1 MIFLNYMASYS
12 EWLLNL
18 KKLKD
23 DSSVNNDIFICP
35 SFIGVPES
43 HYAND
48 GDVYMTNKNALYG
61 VGQFVKSDVKNKE
74 ESLITLNDLDNLPEE
89 SNKVDIEMNLGG
101 SPNTNYVDNNDN
113 TYTAKCI
120 NTTCIIKHN
129 DILVKS
135 CYITCVSISTVYGEG
150 TNADS
155 WGNGYNYEN
164 HEVGKGSI
172 TGGNNSGYIYVNT
185 SITKNTNDKYT
196 LSTSIKQTLWSNNG
210 SLSNAKTL
218 YITVYFTVVKGDGD
232 ETELNTQQTK
242 LLHETAADATAE
254 DVKYDGK
261 LKFSYKF
268 NTKKNIFTGT
278 NIEISYPK
286 S

>member
-1 MIFLNYMASYS
+1 MNYIVAYA
-12 EWLLNL
+12 EHLLNL

-23 DSSVNNDIFICP
+23 DPSIDNSIFICP
-35 SFIGVPES
+35 SLINVPKNNYE
-43 HYAND
+43 NN
-48 GDVYMTNKNALYG
+48 GDVYMTHINALYG
-61 VGQFVKSDVKNKE
+61 VSNFVKEDVKNKE

-89 SNKVDIEMNLGG
+89 SNKVDIDMNLGG
-101 SPNTNYVDNNDN
+101 SPNITYVDNNDG
-113 TYTAKCI
+113 TYTSKCI

-129 DILVKS
+129 NILVKS
-135 CYITCVSISTVYGEG
+135 CYITCVSISTVNNG
-150 TNADS
+150 TADS

-164 HEVGKGSI
+164 HEVGKGNI
-172 TGGNNSGYIYVNT
+172 TSGNYVNSGYIYVNT

-196 LSTSIKQTLWSNNG
+196 LSTSIKQTPWSNTG
-210 SLSNAKTL
+210 SLSNARL

-242 LLHETAADATAE
+242 LFHETAVDATAE

-268 NTKKNIFTGT
+268 NTEKKIFTGSI
-278 NIEISYPK
+278 IEISYPK
-286 S
+286 

>member
-43 HYAND
+43 YYKNS

-74 ESLITLNDLDNLPEE
+74 ESIITLNDLDNLPEE

-101 SPNTNYVDNNDN
+101 GVNPGYDDNNDG
-113 TYTAKCI
+113 TYTSKCI

-129 DILVKS
+129 NISVKS
-135 CYITCVSISTVYGEG
+135 CYITCVSILNVHGGSAG
-150 TNADS
+150 A

-172 TGGNNSGYIYVNT
+172 TSGNNINSGYIYVAT

-196 LSTSIKQTLWSNNG
+196 LSTSIKQTPWNNTT
-210 SLSNAKTL
+210 SLLNKKI

-268 NTKKNIFTGT
+268 NTEKKIFTGT

>member
-1 MIFLNYMASYS
+1 M
-12 EWLLNL
+12 
-18 KKLKD
+18 
-23 DSSVNNDIFICP
+23 
-35 SFIGVPES
+35 
-43 HYAND
+43 
-48 GDVYMTNKNALYG
+48 
-61 VGQFVKSDVKNKE
+61 
-74 ESLITLNDLDNLPEE
+74 DNLPEE
-89 SNKVDIEMNLGG
+89 SNKVDIDMNLGG
-101 SPNTNYVDNNDN
+101 SPYMPCEDNNDG

-120 NTTCIIKHN
+120 NTTCMIKHN
-129 DILVKS
+129 DIFVKS

-150 TNADS
+150 TTADS

-196 LSTSIKQTLWSNNG
+196 LSTSIKQTLWSNTG

>member
-35 SFIGVPES
+35 SFIGVPEN

-89 SNKVDIEMNLGG
+89 SNKVDIYMNLGG
-101 SPNTNYVDNNDN
+101 SPYMPCEYNNDG
-113 TYTAKCI
+113 TYTSKCI

-129 DILVKS
+129 NITVKS
-135 CYITCVSISTVYGEG
+135 CYITCVSISTIYGG
-150 TNADS
+150 TADS
-155 WGNGYNYEN
+155 WGNSYNYDN
-164 HEVGKGSI
+164 HEVGRGHI
-172 TGGNNSGYIYVNT
+172 TTGYVTGDDVYVA
-185 SITKNTNDKYT
+185 
-196 LSTSIKQTLWSNNG
+196 TSIKKILIIIP
-210 SLSNAKTL
+210 
-218 YITVYFTVVKGDGD
+218 YI
-232 ETELNTQQTK
+232 
-242 LLHETAADATAE
+242 H
-254 DVKYDGK
+254 
-261 LKFSYKF
+261 
-268 NTKKNIFTGT
+268 
-278 NIEISYPK
+278 P
-286 S
+286 